1 MTVVV
6 ANIMT
11 VMLNSFIIFFLAP
24 IRIPA
29 FIMLP
34 FLLNTQLLIAKIR
47 KVERK
52 TKETVSFFVETIFFG
67 KKLGWR
73 KLPTPLF

>member
-11 VMLNSFIIFFLAP
+11 VMLNSFIIFFFASFG
-24 IRIPA
+24 IPA

-47 KVERK
+47 KK
-52 TKETVSFFVETIFFG
+52 FITLSFPLNFF
-67 KKLGWR
+67 L
-73 KLPTPLF
+73 